1 MFIVKQTNTRGSVP
15 MYLTYTKDGWVPR
28 LDKELAFTFI
38 TKQEADSAARLMDV
52 LRPENVYGHITYSVE
67 VA

>member
-1 MFIVKQTNTRGSVP
+1 